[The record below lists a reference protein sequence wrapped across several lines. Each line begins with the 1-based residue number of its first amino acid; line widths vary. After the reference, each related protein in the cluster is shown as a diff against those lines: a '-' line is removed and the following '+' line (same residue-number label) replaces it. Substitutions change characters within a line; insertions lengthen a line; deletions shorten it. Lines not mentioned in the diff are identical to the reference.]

1 MGTSDFD
8 KTVETI
14 LEKIVELNRLFRSLM
29 PPEQKKVIGKYVEIM
44 VTKATNTAFNLMA
57 KTVSPDKELGETGKQ
72 LMAEVISSW
81 IALIQKYEELSLY
94 VPPVAMASIWTAI
107 DKAMELGIKIG
118 AVSATGTLD
127 VREKAKKKLMENLKK
142 TARKRGYIV

>member
-1 MGTSDFD
+1 MA
-8 KTVETI
+8 
-14 LEKIVELNRLFRSLM
+14 ELNHLLKSVM
-29 PPEQKKVIGKYVEIM
+29 SPEQKKVIGKYVGIM

-57 KTVSPDKELGETGKQ
+57 KTVSPDKELGETGKE

-81 IALIQKYEELSLY
+81 IALIEKYEELSLY

-127 VREKAKKKLMENLKK
+127 VREKVKKKLMENLKK